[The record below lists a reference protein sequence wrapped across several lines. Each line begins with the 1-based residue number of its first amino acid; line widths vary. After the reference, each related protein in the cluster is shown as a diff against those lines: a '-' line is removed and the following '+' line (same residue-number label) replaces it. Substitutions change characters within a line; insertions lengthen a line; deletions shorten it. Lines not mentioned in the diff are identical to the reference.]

1 MLKSLMLLFE
11 RASAARKSKGSNRR
25 DRACFKRRLQRNFA
39 HRSGTHGCSAASEK
53 FANRKAT
60 KEGAIWKLC
69 ALSQL
74 PRWLRLTPFSTEDAS
89 ALGFVPGVLGTGK
102 IDCFFNRSDASTG
115 LVFAPKKPDAV
126 QRSASV
132 ALVASLCLGGCAS
145 SGAPT
150 YSIVGAFFPRVDV
163 LRRARDRRRHSR
175 PRPIRRHWAQPR
187 ASIPIICVFVPGCY
201 HRGPGL
207 DILVRAVKS
216 RKLRGPKPLPPRER
230 RDRA

>member
-11 RASAARKSKGSNRR
+11 RAGAARKSKGSNRR

-102 IDCFFNRSDASTG
+102 IDCFFNRSDASTR
-115 LVFAPKKPDAV
+115 LVFVSAPKKPDALR
-126 QRSASV
+126 RSASV

-145 SGAPT
+145 GGAPT
-150 YSIVGAFFPRVDV
+150 YSIVGAFFPGWMFCAV
-163 LRRARDRRRHSR
+163 LGIVGAIAARGLFVATGLNRAL
-175 PRPIRRHWAQPR
+175 PFQL
-187 ASIPIICVFVPGCY
+187 FVCSSLGV
-201 HRGPGL
+201 
-207 DILVRAVKS
+207 IVAV
-216 RKLRGPKPLPPRER
+216 LAWIYWFGQ
-230 RDRA
+230 